1 MNRELQPLIKT
12 SNNIE
17 CRLTINEVPE
27 NEVPEIEIPETKKV
41 LIIPSEDVYY
51 CVCCFSL
58 FIIISIIIISIILI

>member
-17 CRLTINEVPE
+17 CRLTINEVS
-27 NEVPEIEIPETKKV
+27 EIEIPETKKV
-41 LIIPSEDVYY
+41 LNIPSEDVYY

-58 FIIISIIIISIILI
+58 FIIISIIITSIILI